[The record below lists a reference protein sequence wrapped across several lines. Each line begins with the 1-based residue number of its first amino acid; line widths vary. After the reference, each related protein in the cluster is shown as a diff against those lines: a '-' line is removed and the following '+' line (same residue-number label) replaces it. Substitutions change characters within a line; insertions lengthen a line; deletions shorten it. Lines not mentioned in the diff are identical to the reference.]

1 MSDYLELSNLTKI
14 YPTPKGPAVIVR
26 NFNLRIKK
34 GEFVC
39 LIGHSGCGKSTV
51 LSMVAGLNDLTEG
64 GIILASKELV
74 GPGPDRG
81 VVFQS
86 PCLLPWLTAFEN
98 VMLGVDQVFYTAS
111 RQDRRQIGEYYLSVV
126 GLADAMHKRPA
137 ELSQGMRQR
146 VGIARAFAL
155 SPRMLLLDEPF
166 GMLDSL
172 TRMELQQVLIDLWRR
187 DKKTALMVTHDVDEA
202 LFLADRIVMMTNGPE
217 AEVGDILNV
226 TFPRPRERKAVLEH
240 PDYYKLREHLIEF
253 LELRAHKKNFAFQ
266 GARAVPGS
274 QHPLNDVDIQIPS
287 TPAHSKMLRAGDG
300 SRSGD
305 GIDLTSPTQV
315 DPAAKASISDPRGPQ
330 LISKP

>member
-1 MSDYLELSNLTKI
+1 
-14 YPTPKGPAVIVR
+14 
-26 NFNLRIKK
+26 
-34 GEFVC
+34 
-39 LIGHSGCGKSTV
+39 
-51 LSMVAGLNDLTEG
+51 MVAGLNDITG
-64 GIILASKELV
+64 GAIILAGKELV

-111 RQDRRQIGEYYLSVV
+111 RQERRQITEYYLSVV

-155 SPRMLLLDEPF
+155 SPRLLLLDEPF

-172 TRMELQQVLIDLWRR
+172 TRMELQQILIELWRR
-187 DKKTALMVTHDVDEA
+187 DRKTALMVTHDVDEA
-202 LFLADRIVMMTNGPE
+202 LFLSDRIVMMTNGPE

-226 TFPRPRERKAVLEH
+226 AFPRPRERKAVLEH

-253 LELRAHKKNFAFQ
+253 LELRAHRKITSVKSA
-266 GARAVPGS
+266 P
-274 QHPLNDVDIQIPS
+274 
-287 TPAHSKMLRAGDG
+287 PAA
-300 SRSGD
+300 RSGVPFV
-305 GIDLTSPTQV
+305 SESQTQKT
-315 DPAAKASISDPRGPQ
+315 PISVLSD
-330 LISKP
+330 